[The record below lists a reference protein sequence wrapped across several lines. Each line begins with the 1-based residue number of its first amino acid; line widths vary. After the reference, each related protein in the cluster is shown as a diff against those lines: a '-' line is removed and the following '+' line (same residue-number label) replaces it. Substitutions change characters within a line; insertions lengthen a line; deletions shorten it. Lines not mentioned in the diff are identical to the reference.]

1 MGRMGQMGR
10 MGVMGFCPIGPIRPI
25 RPIRPIPSG
34 ILDFPSEITNFL
46 VPSRTFTG
54 GCFTPMDRQH
64 RRELKHD
71 KFVDEVGALST
82 RARENQRLLVSI
94 VGGLVAV
101 AVLVYGVFFYRTT
114 REQKAQDALAEA
126 IKTMDSPLIPTQPG
140 QPSMPDAKFH
150 TDAERSAAA
159 EKQFKDVQTKYSG
172 SNAADVANL
181 YLARISAGK
190 GDMAGARKLLESF
203 VSEHK
208 NNILAQTAL
217 YDLYQIRIDSGE
229 GQKVVD
235 EIEAELKKTDKQ
247 VLPPDALLALQAH
260 AFDAMGSAEK
270 SRDAYKRIV
279 TEYPDSSFVLE
290 AQRRVGNA

>member
-1 MGRMGQMGR
+1 
-10 MGVMGFCPIGPIRPI
+10 
-25 RPIRPIPSG
+25 
-34 ILDFPSEITNFL
+34 
-46 VPSRTFTG
+46 
-54 GCFTPMDRQH
+54 MDRQH

-82 RARENQRLLVSI
+82 RARENQRLLIGI
-94 VGGLVAV
+94 VGGLLVA
-101 AVLVYGVFFYRTT
+101 AVLVYGVLFYRSN
-114 REQKAQDALAEA
+114 REQKAQEALASA
-126 IKTMDSPLIPTQPG
+126 ITTMDSPLIATQPG
-140 QPSMPDAKFH
+140 QATAPDAKFH
-150 TDAERSAAA
+150 TEAERNAAA
-159 EKQFKDVQTKYSG
+159 EKEFKDVQAKFGG
-172 SNAADVANL
+172 SNAADIANM
-181 YLARISAGK
+181 YLARIQASK
-190 GDMAGARKLLESF
+190 GDMSGARKLLESF

-208 NNILAQTAL
+208 SNILAQTAL

-235 EIEAELKKTDKQ
+235 ELDGELKKTDKQ

-260 AFDAMGSAEK
+260 AFEAMGSADK